1 MFKINSI
8 FNKGDEGKPKQ
19 ASSSIR
25 IIGDRY
31 SGKTAYMAALARWPN
46 ANANS
51 PVQRVV
57 ANNNDGE
64 ELVRAAQNL
73 LEQGLELQPTTLNPN
88 PTEIKD
94 YGIGIT
100 LKDQFSWRNMASSNN
115 SQLIDLNI
123 SCKDYAGEFFSDLLN
138 SQSDPVLD
146 AYLEDCVI
154 SQGIALL
161 VDGTSYQ
168 NDRKYASGL
177 SKFLAG
183 IDRFDLA
190 GEQRRI
196 AFVIT
201 KAEQPEL
208 VISRNDSKKAYDYAH
223 STRFPEVYKTLKS
236 WQAMG
241 AGKVD
246 FFLVS
251 AFGTLGSREIE
262 GNYRL
267 IAKMQGGTKAVIRHP
282 QKWRPF
288 GLIAPLY
295 WLCTGN
301 RHKDLDKD

>member
-1 MFKINSI
+1 MFKISSI

-19 ASSSIR
+19 ASSTIR
-25 IIGDRY
+25 IIGDRA

-46 ANANS
+46 ANASS
-51 PVQRVV
+51 PVQMVI
-57 ANNNDGE
+57 ANNDDGK
-64 ELVRAAQNL
+64 ELIRAAQNL
-73 LEQGLELQPTTLNPN
+73 LEQGLELEQTKLNPK
-88 PTEIKD
+88 PGEIKD

-100 LKDQFSWRNMASSNN
+100 LKDQFSWRSIASSKS

-123 SCKDYAGEFFSDLLN
+123 NCKDYAGEFFSDLLN
-138 SQSDPVLD
+138 SQNDPVLD
-146 AYLEDCVI
+146 AYFADCI
-154 SQGIALL
+154 IAQGIALL
-161 VDGTSYQ
+161 IDGTSYQ
-168 NDRKYASGL
+168 NDKRYASGL
-177 SKFLAG
+177 TKFLAG
-183 IDRFDLA
+183 INNFDLV

-201 KAEQPEL
+201 KSEQPEL
-208 VISRNDSKKAYDYAH
+208 IISRNDSKKAYDYAH
-223 STRFPEVYKTLKS
+223 STRFPEVYKTLKN

-241 AGKVD
+241 SGKVD

-251 AFGTLGSREIE
+251 AFGTLGTRGME

-267 IAKMQGGTKAVIRHP
+267 LARMQGGTQAVIRKP
-282 QKWRPF
+282 QLWRPF

>member
-8 FNKGDEGKPKQ
+8 FNKGNEGAPKQ

-25 IIGDRY
+25 IIGDRA

-46 ANANS
+46 ANASS

-73 LEQGLELQPTTLNPN
+73 LEQGLELQPNTLNPN
-88 PTEIKD
+88 PTETKD

-100 LKDQFSWRNMASSNN
+100 LKDQFSWRSMTSSNS

-138 SQSDPVLD
+138 SQNDPVLD

-161 VDGTSYQ
+161 IDGTSYQ
-168 NDRKYASGL
+168 NDKKYASGL
-177 SKFLAG
+177 NKFLAG

-190 GEQRRI
+190 GVQRRI

-208 VISRNDSKKAYDYAH
+208 VISRNDSKKAYDYTH

-236 WQAMG
+236 WQATG

-246 FFLVS
+246 FFVVS
-251 AFGTLGSREIE
+251 AFGTLGSRGIE

-267 IAKMQGGTKAVIRHP
+267 IERRQGGTKAVIRQP
-282 QKWRPF
+282 KQWRPF

-301 RHKDLDKD
+301 RHKDLEKD

>member
-1 MFKINSI
+1 MFKISSI
-8 FNKGDEGKPKQ
+8 FNKGEEGKPKQ
-19 ASSSIR
+19 ANSLIR
-25 IIGDRY
+25 IIGDRF

-46 ANANS
+46 ANASS
-51 PVQRVV
+51 PVQRVI
-57 ANNNDGE
+57 ANTDDGE
-64 ELVRAAQNL
+64 ELIRAAQNL
-73 LEQGLELQPTTLNPN
+73 LEQGLELQQTQLNPN
-88 PTEIKD
+88 PTEMKD

-100 LKDQFSWRNMASSNN
+100 LKDQFSWRSVTSGNSN
-115 SQLIDLNI
+115 QLIDLNI

-138 SQSDPVLD
+138 SQNDPVLD
-146 AYLEDCVI
+146 AYLEDCI
-154 SQGIALL
+154 MAQGIALL
-161 VDGTSYQ
+161 IDGTSYQ

-177 SKFLAG
+177 TKFLAG
-183 IDRFDLA
+183 IDRFNLA

-196 AFVIT
+196 AFVVT

-208 VISRNDSKKAYDYAH
+208 VISRNDSKKAYDYVH
-223 STRFPEVYKTLKS
+223 STRFPEVYKTLKN

-251 AFGTLGSREIE
+251 AFGTVGTRGME
-262 GNYRL
+262 GNYQLLAR
-267 IAKMQGGTKAVIRHP
+267 KQGGTQAVIRKP
-282 QKWRPF
+282 QLWRPF